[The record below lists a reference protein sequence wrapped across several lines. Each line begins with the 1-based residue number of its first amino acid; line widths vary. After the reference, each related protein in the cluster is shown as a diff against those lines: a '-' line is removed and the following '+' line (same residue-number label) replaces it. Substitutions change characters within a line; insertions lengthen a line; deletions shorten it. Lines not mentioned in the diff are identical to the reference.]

1 MEYIKLHK
9 LHKQLGNKIIEFSN
23 GQINGYTVLTYIDY
37 TPDTLQLDKTVT
49 RPDRALSF
57 DGAYDL
63 LYGTPQAP
71 DFTKVLNG
79 RA

>member
-1 MEYIKLHK
+1 MKYTELHK
-9 LHKQLGNKIIEFSN
+9 LHKQLGNKVIEFSN
-23 GQINGYTVLTYIDY
+23 GKINGYTVVSYINY
-37 TPDTLQLDKTVT
+37 TPYTLRLDNTIT
-49 RPDRALSF
+49 SPDRVTSF

-63 LYGTPQAP
+63 LYGAPQAP

>member
-1 MEYIKLHK
+1 MKYTELHK
-9 LHKQLGNKIIEFSN
+9 LHKQLGNKIIEFKN
-23 GQINGYTVLTYIDY
+23 GHINGYTVLTYVDY
-37 TPDTLQLDKTVT
+37 IPDTLQLDKTVI
-49 RPDRALSF
+49 RPDTVLSF

>member
-1 MEYIKLHK
+1 MTYSDLHK
-9 LHKQLGNKIIEFSN
+9 LNKQLGNKVIEFSN
-23 GQINGYTVLTYIDY
+23 GKINGYTVLTYVDY
-37 TPDTLQLDKTVT
+37 RPDTLQLDKTVT
-49 RPDRALSF
+49 RPDKVLSF

-63 LYGTPQAP
+63 LYGKPQAP